1 MADSTLGWYAFN
13 PVTSQQTDFQVAA
26 FDGTERLGGAYC
38 FDIDLVSSN
47 FDLDLS
53 EFVGTPAALSMQPW
67 NGALRFFHGV
77 VTAAEMV
84 HTVAEDKAL
93 YRMRL
98 EPRLSMLRQTVL
110 NLAYLD
116 SVNGLALS
124 DLVQQV
130 LNRQGLELGQDYQLQ
145 LGTPITRRSF
155 VMQYRETD
163 LDFLTRWLEFEGAF
177 YYFIQGDA
185 QGQESI
191 IFIDDVSALPPNTL
205 DLKYRPGGGISMD
218 QYATSLTKLGE
229 ARKAITQTVALL
241 NYDYR
246 HAQDLV
252 DTTSDVQSP
261 SWGQVFNYGDDL
273 RNNDQANSYAGLRAQ
288 ALDAQSQ
295 VFRGET
301 FASGLTVGATISVTG
316 HPRQAFNTN
325 FMITQVRHR
334 GTQAGFGVSV
344 PDAAGRPSDQN
355 YYIAEFEA
363 IVAQTPFRLQLQ
375 TPRPKVSGYLPA
387 QIDSDDGQTAAL
399 DRYGRYKVQLLY
411 DAAAHDTMKGS
422 AWVRLAAPY
431 QGPGQTGDTGIH
443 FPPSLGTEVM
453 LAFMDGDPD
462 QPVIVGVLNNSLY
475 PSTVNNANNTVNRI
489 VSRLGNELHLDD
501 TVQTPGIRMQ
511 TPNGSGAVLLGAFGG
526 QFGRDSTS
534 GNQDSR

>member
-26 FDGTERLGGAYC
+26 IDGTERLGGNYC
-38 FDIDLVSSN
+38 FDVDLVSPN
-47 FDLDLS
+47 FDLDLA
-53 EFVGTPAALSMQPW
+53 EFVGTSAALSMQPW
-67 NGALRFFHGV
+67 NGSLRFFHGV

-84 HTVAEDKAL
+84 HTLAENKAL

-98 EPRLSMLRQTVL
+98 EPRLSMLRQTIF

-124 DLVQQV
+124 DLLQQV
-130 LNRQGLELGQDYQLQ
+130 LSRQGLELGQDYQLQ
-145 LGTPITRRSF
+145 LGAPITRRSF

-177 YYFIQGDA
+177 YYFLQGDA

-191 IFIDDVSALPPNTL
+191 VFIDDISALPPNTL
-205 DLKYRPGGGISMD
+205 DLKYRPGGGISTD
-218 QYATSLTKLGE
+218 QYATSLTRFGE
-229 ARKAITQTVALL
+229 VRKAITQTVALL

-252 DTTSDVQSP
+252 EITSDVQSP
-261 SWGQVFNYGDDL
+261 SWGQIFTYGDDL
-273 RNNDQANSYAGLRAQ
+273 RSNDQANSYAKLRAQ
-288 ALDAQSQ
+288 ALDVQAQI
-295 VFRGET
+295 FRGQS
-301 FASGLTVGATISVTG
+301 FATGLTVGMTISVTD
-316 HPRQAFNTN
+316 HPRSAFNGD
-325 FMITQVRHR
+325 FMVTQVRHR
-334 GTQAGFGVSV
+334 GTQAGFGVSA
-344 PDAAGRPSDQN
+344 PDVAGVSSDQN
-355 YYIAEFEA
+355 YYVAEFEA
-363 IVAQTPFRLQLQ
+363 IAAQTPFRLQLE
-375 TPRPKVSGYLPA
+375 TPRPSVSGYLPA
-387 QIDSDDGQTAAL
+387 QIDSEDGQAAAL
-399 DRYGRYKVQLLY
+399 DKYGRYKVQLLY

-443 FPPSLGTEVM
+443 FPLSLGTEVM

-475 PSTVNNANNTVNRI
+475 PSTVNDANNTVNRI
-489 VSRLGNELHLDD
+489 VSRLGNELHMDD

-511 TPNGSGAVLLGAFGG
+511 TPNGNGAVLLGAFGG
-526 QFGRDSTS
+526 QFGRNSKS
-534 GNQDSR
+534 GQQNGR